1 MVFVY
6 FLFSSHTYFL
16 YKMAEDN
23 VNTLAE
29 KYQQIRNSSGN
40 EEEKH
45 TVLKVR

>member
-1 MVFVY
+1 
-6 FLFSSHTYFL
+6 
-16 YKMAEDN
+16 MAEDN

-45 TVLKVR
+45 TVLKVSYCPCMMSVRVILC